1 MNEIGKGRVKILKFD
16 KFFQTVSLLAVGDCF
31 QWSILRGIL
40 KKKFKKKS
48 KRFQKFSK
56 IEKRH

>member
-1 MNEIGKGRVKILKFD
+1 MNEIGKGRVKIKKFD

-48 KRFQKFSK
+48 KIFKD
-56 IEKRH
+56 